1 MKSVTMWLGG
11 LAVVAIVSTIV
22 YAGDIET
29 WTGQGSRRNTVE
41 FKINASSPGTAANL
55 LPGTANTNSI
65 GSSALPL
72 KDVYTTDLSIAD
84 DLTVTGD
91 LAVTGDTTQTGK
103 YIGVPTNYI
112 VGAGTT
118 VTPTSEFGV
127 FTTTSGAIVWAGSPS
142 IATTTATNGQL
153 FTIMSSTSSNITLT
167 DSVNLQLS
175 TTTTSNSR
183 ILSNTGDNIVLRYY
197 SGAWYEVS
205 FSTGHE

>member
-84 DLTVTGD
+84 DLSVTGD
-91 LAVTGDTTQTGK
+91 ISVTGDMAVTGSATLQRVTFGVQLSSAPKTSSTLVFNSTGTLVFNTQDGYLCVSTGSAK
-103 YIGVPTNYI
+103 NSFVI
-112 VGAGTT
+112 VSSNT
-118 VTPTSEFGV
+118 VTC
-127 FTTTSGAIVWAGSPS
+127 A
-142 IATTTATNGQL
+142 
-153 FTIMSSTSSNITLT
+153 
-167 DSVNLQLS
+167 
-175 TTTTSNSR
+175 
-183 ILSNTGDNIVLRYY
+183 
-197 SGAWYEVS
+197 
-205 FSTGHE
+205 H